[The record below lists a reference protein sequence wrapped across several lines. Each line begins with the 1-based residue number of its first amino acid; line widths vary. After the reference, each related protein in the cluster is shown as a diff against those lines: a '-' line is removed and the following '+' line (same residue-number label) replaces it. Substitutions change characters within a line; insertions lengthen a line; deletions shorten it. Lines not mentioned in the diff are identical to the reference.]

1 MDDEKKK
8 EIETIFDKPGDD
20 EQEPE
25 NSSMGSKVVTGDRE

>member
-8 EIETIFDKPGDD
+8 EIETIFDEPGDD

-25 NSSMGSKVVTGDRE
+25 NSSMGSKVVGDGE